1 MEPLTC
7 TLPAAVVAAAGRV
20 EAARERAGKAE
31 KMLAS
36 ASSLPQVRPHPHS
49 QHHPD
54 P

>member
-20 EAARERAGKAE
+20 EAARERIEKAE

-36 ASSLPQVRPHPHS
+36 ASSLPQVRPDLHTQPA
-49 QHHPD
+49 P
-54 P
+54 